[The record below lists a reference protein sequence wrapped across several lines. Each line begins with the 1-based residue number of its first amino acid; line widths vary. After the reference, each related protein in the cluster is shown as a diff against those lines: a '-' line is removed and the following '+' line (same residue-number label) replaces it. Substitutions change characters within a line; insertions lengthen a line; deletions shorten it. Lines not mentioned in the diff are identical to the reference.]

1 MIQKIFER
9 IVMRMGREP
18 EHSLTVTIPKKIC
31 ESLQIEKGTR
41 LYFKLEEN
49 RFVVSRDI
57 KSLDG
62 TVSNNNYTNT
72 AIDSMEPIT
81 KENGNKKKEIM
92 VDGVSLVELQY

>member
-9 IVMRMGREP
+9 IVMKMGREP

-31 ESLQIEKGTR
+31 KSLQIEKGTR

-49 RFVVSRDI
+49 RFVVSKDI

-62 TVSNNNYTNT
+62 MTSNDNHTIT
-72 AIDSMEPIT
+72 TIESTKPT
-81 KENGNKKKEIM
+81 KENGNKKEEVIAN
-92 VDGVSLVELQY
+92 GVSLAELQY

>member
-31 ESLQIEKGTR
+31 ESLQIEKGAR

-49 RFVVSRDI
+49 WFVVSKDI
-57 KSLDG
+57 KSLDNII
-62 TVSNNNYTNT
+62 NNDNGGITT
-72 AIDSMEPIT
+72 IDSIEPIT
-81 KENGNKKKEIM
+81 KENGNKKGEII
-92 VDGVSLVELQY
+92 VDGISLADLQY